1 MIVGTIVLV
10 KCARRIFMSS
20 FPERLSELLSAT
32 NSTKRALARAIGI
45 SERMIQYYI
54 TGAKSPTLDVLVAMA
69 DYFNV
74 GLDYLA
80 GRSDDPTPPPRSPS
94 SGWDP

>member
-20 FPERLSELLSAT
+20 FPERLSELLTIT

-80 GRSDDPTPPPRSPS
+80 GRSDDPTPPPRTS
-94 SGWDP
+94 SSERGP